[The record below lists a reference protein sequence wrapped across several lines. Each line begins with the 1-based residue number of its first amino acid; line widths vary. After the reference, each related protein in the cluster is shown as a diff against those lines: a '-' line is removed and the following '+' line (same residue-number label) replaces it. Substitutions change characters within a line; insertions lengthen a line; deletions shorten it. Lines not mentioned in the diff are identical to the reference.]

1 MRKKKIWYLYPLS
14 LIYGLIT
21 IIRNLLFDLKIL
33 QSKTFEIPIIC
44 IGNITVGGT
53 GKTPHTEFLVD
64 FLQEEFK
71 IAVLSRGYKR
81 KTSGFKLANE
91 NSKVNE
97 IGDEP
102 KQILNKF
109 PKIKVAVDKNRI
121 RGIKELLKSDKEL
134 KLILLDDGF
143 QHRYVK
149 AGLNIL
155 LIDYNRLIYEDNFLP
170 YGELRESAEERKR
183 AEIIIISKTPN
194 NIKPIEQRIISK
206 DLKLKPYQDL
216 FFTYFEYQKIVHVF
230 NKKEADFK
238 FKELNIFLITGIADN
253 FQIINYLQKNNNII
267 EHFTFEDHYSYKN
280 NDIDKI
286 ISNYNELKENNEN
299 GKTIII
305 TTEKDATRLQ
315 DMEYAEKLS
324 KLPIY
329 YLPINIKF
337 INNDRK
343 TFNKRV
349 FNYLRKVYKDKSFF
363 RL

>member
-1 MRKKKIWYLYPLS
+1 MRKKKIWYLYPIS
-14 LIYGLIT
+14 LIYGFIT
-21 IIRNLLFDLKIL
+21 IIRNALFDLKIL

-44 IGNITVGGT
+44 VGNITVGGT

-109 PKIKVAVDKNRI
+109 PKIKVAVDKNRV

-134 KLILLDDGF
+134 QLILLDDGF

-183 AEIIIISKTPN
+183 AEIIIISKTTN
-194 NIKPIEQRIISK
+194 NIKPIEQRIIAK

-238 FKELNIFLITGIADN
+238 FYELNIFLVTGIANN
-253 FQIINYLQKNNNII
+253 FQIINYLQKDNNII
-267 EHFTFEDHYSYKN
+267 EHFAFEDHYSYQN

-286 ISNYNELKENNEN
+286 ISNYNEIKENNEK

-315 DMEYAEKLS
+315 DMEYANKLS

-329 YLPINIKF
+329 YLPIKIKF
-337 INNDRK
+337 INEDRK
-343 TFNKRV
+343 DFNKKV
-349 FNYLRKVYKDKSFF
+349 FNFLRKIYKNKSFF